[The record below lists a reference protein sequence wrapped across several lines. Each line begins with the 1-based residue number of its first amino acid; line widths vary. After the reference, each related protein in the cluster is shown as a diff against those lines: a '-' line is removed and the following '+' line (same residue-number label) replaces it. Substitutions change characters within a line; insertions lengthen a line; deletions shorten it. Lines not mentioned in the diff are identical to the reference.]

1 MRIKVISTDDKKLA
15 ELARLLRER
24 SSADDVSVMSAS
36 LERVLAVAEL
46 GDIDVLVLA
55 QDDLDSQDVERLE
68 RLGLG
73 LPATAF
79 ILVSPLQTP
88 ELLMQAM
95 RAGVREVVPSPPA
108 AASLYPALRR
118 IADKRDSHANAAGKV
133 LAFVSCKGGSGATFL
148 ATNLGYALAALE
160 HKKVC
165 LLDLNLQFGDAS
177 LFVSEQ
183 RPQATLA
190 DISKQ
195 IHRLDPSFLAASM
208 VNVTANFG
216 ILAAPED
223 PSFSEDVK
231 PEHIDILLKLA
242 RRHYDFI
249 LLDVG
254 RSLDAV
260 SVRALDQADM
270 IYPILQTT
278 LPYIRDGKR
287 LLGVFHSLDYSHDK
301 IALIVNR
308 HSKDDGQIKLAD
320 LERAYGMRI
329 PLTMPNHYE
338 AAAASVNQG
347 VPILKLAPAS
357 PLSKAL
363 AEMAHALAGAVPGT
377 EKSRNGLLARLFSAK
392 PATANLKREN
402 LA

>member
-1 MRIKVISTDDKKLA
+1 MKIKVISTDDKLLA

-24 SSADDVSVMSAS
+24 SSADDVSMMSAS
-36 LERVLAVAEL
+36 LERVLAIAEL
-46 GDIDVLVLA
+46 GDTDVMVLA
-55 QDDLDSQDVERLE
+55 QDNLDGEDVERLE
-68 RLGLG
+68 RLGLMM
-73 LPATAF
+73 PATAF

-95 RAGVREVVPSPPA
+95 RAGVREVVPSPPSA
-108 AASLYPALRR
+108 ATLYPALRR
-118 IADKRDSHANAAGKV
+118 IADKRDSHANAGGKV

-160 HKKVC
+160 NKKVA
-165 LLDLNLQFGDAS
+165 LFDLNLQFGDAT

-183 RPQATLA
+183 RPNATLA
-190 DISKQ
+190 DVAKN

-208 VNVTANFG
+208 VSVTPNFG

-223 PSFSEDVK
+223 PSFSEEVK
-231 PEHIDILLKLA
+231 PEHIDQLLKLA

-287 LLGVFHSLDYSHDK
+287 LLGVFHSLDYHNDK
-301 IALIVNR
+301 ISLIVNR
-308 HSKDDGQIKLAD
+308 HSKDGQIKPAD

-329 PLTMPNHYE
+329 LHAIPNHYE

-363 AEMAHALAGAVPGT
+363 AEMAKGLAGAAAGA
-377 EKSRNGLLARLFSAK
+377 EKTRSGLLSRLFTAK
-392 PATANLKREN
+392 PAAANLKREK

>member
-1 MRIKVISTDDKKLA
+1 MRITVLANEDKQGT

-24 SSADDVSVMSAS
+24 SSVDEVSYTPTSLDKLLANADTVS
-36 LERVLAVAEL
+36 
-46 GDIDVLVLA
+46 IDVLVLSRES
-55 QDDLDSQDVERLE
+55 LDAADADKLE
-68 RLGLG
+68 RLGCL
-73 LPATAF
+73 LPSTAM
-79 ILVSPLQTP
+79 ILVSAEHTP
-88 ELLMQAM
+88 EQLMLAM
-95 RAGVREVVPSPPA
+95 RCGVREVVPAPPVA
-108 AASLYPALRR
+108 ATLYPALRR
-118 IADKRDSHANAAGKV
+118 IADKRESNVNAGGKV

-148 ATNLGYALAALE
+148 ATNLGYALAELE
-160 HKKVC
+160 GKKVA
-165 LLDLNLQFGDAS
+165 LFDLNLQFGDAT

-183 RPQATLA
+183 KPVATLA
-190 DISKQ
+190 DIAKQ
-195 IHRLDPSFLAASM
+195 FHRLDPSFLAASM
-208 VNVTANFG
+208 VEVTPKFSV
-216 ILAAPED
+216 LAAPED

-231 PEHIDILLKLA
+231 PEHIDALLKLA

-287 LLGVFHSLDYSHDK
+287 LLGVFHSLDYSNAK

-308 HSKDDGQIKLAD
+308 HEKNGQIKLTD
-320 LERAYGMRI
+320 LEGAYGMRI
-329 PLTMPNHYE
+329 FLTMPNHYE

-347 VPILKLAPAS
+347 VPILKLAPIS

-363 AEMAHALAGAVPGT
+363 AEMARELAGPAPA
-377 EKSRNGLLARLFSAK
+377 EAHNSWLKRLFK
-392 PATANLKREN
+392 
-402 LA
+402 

>member
-1 MRIKVISTDDKKLA
+1 MRIRVVSTDDKQLA

-24 SSADDVSVMSAS
+24 SSADEVTMMSAT
-36 LERVLAVAEL
+36 LERVLAIAEL

-55 QDDLDSQDVERLE
+55 QDSLDSEDVERLE
-68 RLGLG
+68 RLGLAMPG
-73 LPATAF
+73 AAF

-88 ELLMQAM
+88 ELLLMAM
-95 RAGVREVVPSPPA
+95 RAGVREVVPSPPLPET
-108 AASLYPALRR
+108 LYPALRR
-118 IADKRDSHANAAGKV
+118 IADKRESHANAGGKV

-148 ATNLGYALAALE
+148 ATNLGYALATLE
-160 HKKVC
+160 NKKVC
-165 LLDLNLQFGDAS
+165 LLDLNLQFGDAT

-183 RPQATLA
+183 RPNATLA

-195 IHRLDPSFLAASM
+195 IHRLDPTFLAGSM
-208 VNVTANFG
+208 VSVTPNFG

-223 PSFSEDVK
+223 PSFSEYVK
-231 PEHIDILLKLA
+231 PEHIDILLKLV

-301 IALIVNR
+301 ISLIVNR
-308 HSKDDGQIKLAD
+308 HGKDGQIKLTD

-329 PLTMPNHYE
+329 LLNMPNHYE

-363 AEMAHALAGAVPGT
+363 AEMARGLAGPATGT
-377 EKSRNGLLARLFSAK
+377 EKTRSGMLSRLFSAK
-392 PATANLKREN
+392 PAASNLKREK

>member
-1 MRIKVISTDDKKLA
+1 MDMRITVVANDDKQGT

-24 SSADDVSVMSAS
+24 SGADEVSFSQAS
-36 LERVLAVAEL
+36 LDKLLANVDTGAV
-46 GDIDVLVLA
+46 DVLVVARETLDA
-55 QDDLDSQDVERLE
+55 DDADRLE
-68 RLGLG
+68 RIGYAMPG
-73 LPATAF
+73 TAV
-79 ILVSPLQTP
+79 ILVSSQHTP
-88 ELLMQAM
+88 EQLMLAM
-95 RAGVREVVPSPPA
+95 RSGVKEVVPAPPQA
-108 AASLYPALRR
+108 ATLYPALRR
-118 IADKRDSHANAAGKV
+118 IADKRDSHINAGGKV

-148 ATNLGYALAALE
+148 ATNLGYALAE
-160 HKKVC
+160 MEGKKVA
-165 LLDLNLQFGDAS
+165 LFDLNLQFGDAT

-183 RPQATLA
+183 KPAATLA
-190 DISKQ
+190 DIAKQ

-208 VNVTANFG
+208 VDVTPRFAV
-216 ILAAPED
+216 LAAPED

-231 PEHIDILLKLA
+231 PEHIDALLKLA

-287 LLGVFHSLDYSHDK
+287 LLGVFHSLDYSAEK
-301 IALIVNR
+301 VTLIVNR
-308 HSKDDGQIKLAD
+308 HEKNGQIKLTD
-320 LERAYGMRI
+320 LEGAYGMRI
-329 PLTMPNHYE
+329 SLTMPNHYD

-347 VPILKLAPAS
+347 VPILKLAPHS

-363 AEMAHALAGAVPGT
+363 AELAHALAGPGAGDARAGWL
-377 EKSRNGLLARLFSAK
+377 KRLFK
-392 PATANLKREN
+392 
-402 LA
+402 

>member
-1 MRIKVISTDDKKLA
+1 MKIKVISTDDKQLA

-24 SSADDVSVMSAS
+24 SHADDVSIMSAT

-46 GDIDVLVLA
+46 GDIDVMLLA
-55 QDDLDSQDVERLE
+55 QDDLSAEDVERLE
-68 RLGLG
+68 RLGTTF
-73 LPATAF
+73 PSTSF
-79 ILVSPLQTP
+79 ILVSPHQTP

-95 RAGVREVVPSPPA
+95 RAGVREVVPSP
-108 AASLYPALRR
+108 ASPTVLYPALRR
-118 IADKRDSHANAAGKV
+118 IADKRESHANAAGKV

-148 ATNLGYALAALE
+148 ATNLGYALATTE
-160 HKKVC
+160 NKKVC
-165 LLDLNLQFGDAS
+165 LLDLNLQFGDAT
-177 LFVSEQ
+177 LFMSENK
-183 RPQATLA
+183 PNATLA
-190 DISKQ
+190 DVSKQ
-195 IHRLDPSFLAASM
+195 IHRLDASFLSGSM
-208 VNVTANFG
+208 VAVTPSFG

-223 PSFSEDVK
+223 PSFAEDVK
-231 PEHIDILLKLA
+231 PEHIDAILKLA

-254 RSLDAV
+254 RNLDAV

-287 LLGVFHSLDYSHDK
+287 LLGVFHSLDYNTDK

-308 HSKDDGQIKLAD
+308 YEKNGQIKLAD
-320 LERAYGMRI
+320 LERAYGMKI
-329 PLTMPNHYE
+329 SLEMPNHYE

-363 AEMAHALAGAVPGT
+363 AEMAHSLVGPAAGT
-377 EKSRNGLLARLFSAK
+377 EKARSGLFSRMFSAK
-392 PATANLKREN
+392 PAAANLKREK

>member
-1 MRIKVISTDDKKLA
+1 MKIKVISTDDKLLT

-24 SSADDVSVMSAS
+24 SSADEVTMMSAS
-36 LERVLAVAEL
+36 LERVLAIAEL

-55 QDDLDSQDVERLE
+55 QANLDGEDVERLE

-73 LPATAF
+73 LPSTAF

-95 RAGVREVVPSPPA
+95 RAGVREVVPSPPSA
-108 AASLYPALRR
+108 ATLYPALRR
-118 IADKRDSHANAAGKV
+118 IADKRESHTNAGGKV

-148 ATNLGYALAALE
+148 ATNLGYALAKLE

-190 DISKQ
+190 DVSKQ
-195 IHRLDPSFLAASM
+195 IHRLDASFLAASM
-208 VNVTANFG
+208 VSVTPDFG

-223 PSFSEDVK
+223 PSFSEYVK

-287 LLGVFHSLDYSHDK
+287 LLGVFRSLDYSNDK
-301 IALIVNR
+301 ISLIVNR
-308 HSKDDGQIKLAD
+308 HDKGGQIKLAD

-329 PLTMPNHYE
+329 QVSMPNHYE

-363 AEMAHALAGAVPGT
+363 ADMAHALTGAAVGA
-377 EKSRNGLLARLFSAK
+377 EKSRAGLLMRLFSAK
-392 PATANLKREN
+392 AAPANNKREK

>member
-1 MRIKVISTDDKKLA
+1 MKIKVISTDDKLLT

-24 SSADDVSVMSAS
+24 SSTDDVSVMSAS
-36 LERVLAVAEL
+36 LERVLAIAEL

-55 QDDLDSQDVERLE
+55 QDNLSGEDVERLE
-68 RLGLG
+68 RLGLN
-73 LPATAF
+73 LPSTAF
-79 ILVSPLQTP
+79 ILVSPHQTP

-108 AASLYPALRR
+108 ATTLYPALRR
-118 IADKRDSHANAAGKV
+118 IADKRESHANAGGKV
-133 LAFVSCKGGSGATFL
+133 LAFISCKGGSGATFL
-148 ATNLGYALAALE
+148 ATNLGYALAKQE

-183 RPQATLA
+183 KPHATLA
-190 DISKQ
+190 DLSKQ
-195 IHRLDPSFLAASM
+195 IHRLDASFLAGSL
-208 VNVTANFG
+208 VNVTENFG

-223 PSFSEDVK
+223 PSFSEEVK

-249 LLDVG
+249 LLDIG
-254 RSLDAV
+254 RSLDAI

-301 IALIVNR
+301 ISLIVNR
-308 HSKDDGQIKLAD
+308 HDKSGQIKLTD

-329 PLTMPNHYE
+329 TLNMPNHYE

-363 AEMAHALAGAVPGT
+363 AEMAHALAGASAGA
-377 EKSRNGLLARLFSAK
+377 EKTRAGLLSRMFAAKSA
-392 PATANLKREN
+392 PANHKREK